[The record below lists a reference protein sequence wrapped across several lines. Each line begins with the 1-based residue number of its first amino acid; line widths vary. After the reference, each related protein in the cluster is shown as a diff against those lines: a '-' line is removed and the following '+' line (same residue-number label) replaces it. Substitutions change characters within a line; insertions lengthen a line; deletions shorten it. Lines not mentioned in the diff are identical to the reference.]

1 MKRCVAPAHLL
12 LALLLAAG
20 LVSGADRVVETR
32 RGEAGWDGPSCD
44 RYGNWR
50 SVPNTVTPA
59 AMGGMRTYGRIG
71 VPFLAAALSKAG
83 DHPGNEVPFVGTER
97 YGALVRTRRDGSC
110 LPTRAGVDWSM
121 RLSAARPIG

>member
-50 SVPNTVTPA
+50 SVPDTVTIRATKSHSSAQNDTGLWFAPGA
-59 AMGGMRTYGRIG
+59 TAHACR
-71 VPFLAAALSKAG
+71 LARVS
-83 DHPGNEVPFVGTER
+83 T
-97 YGALVRTRRDGSC
+97 GA
-110 LPTRAGVDWSM
+110 
-121 RLSAARPIG
+121 